1 MSADAL
7 RPLSALFAAPALL
20 LVGLAA
26 AALAGAVL
34 RLAARRATRV
44 RESLVSPALAA
55 RTSPRRR
62 NLRDGAAAVLVV
74 LTVLGLFAALARPRW
89 GGTTEKAERRGAD
102 VVIVLDTSA
111 SMRAADVI
119 PSRFV
124 LARQAATSLVGELP
138 GDRVALVAC
147 EGEAQTLVPLTLDT
161 AAAGMFLDALEPG
174 IGTKPGTSLAAGLAA
189 AAELFPAGSAT
200 GRNCVVISDG
210 EDLEGGV
217 DKAIGRAKE
226 NGIVVHTVLVGAV
239 GGKGAPVPEVDVAG
253 RAVGYKT
260 DASGAPVLS
269 RPDPD
274 LLRKLAAETGG
285 TFSVVSPGR
294 TDLSAVARRID
305 LTARRPLAEVLVT
318 SLEERFQIP
327 LGVAVVALGLLLL
340 GAANARLP
348 RRRREGA
355 TALLF
360 TALLSLPAHAQQP
373 ATAAPAPAA
382 APEPDPTPLP
392 ALERLLGSARGEA
405 KLGKK
410 AMDEKRYD
418 DAAAHFR
425 RESEIKPSDPIGPYN
440 LGSALGKAG
449 KTQEAVASLDTA
461 RRTSTG
467 AVAADAAFNT
477 GTTLLRG
484 GDYER
489 AASAF
494 RDALRLRPGDAD
506 ASYNYELCTRKAEE
520 QKKQQQQQQ
529 QQQKRN
535 DDTGN
540 EKKKPQG
547 GAPAPTPSPQ
557 GGGGDDAM
565 KKQQQQ
571 DREFESKAKMSR
583 EKAEQLLAAVERSD
597 LDEQRKKIAERKAKR
612 KTGKDW

>member
-1 MSADAL
+1 MSVLAL
-7 RPLSALFAAPALL
+7 RSLSVFFAAPALL
-20 LVGLAA
+20 LAGLAT
-26 AALAGAVL
+26 AALAGVVFALAV
-34 RLAARRATRV
+34 RRATRV
-44 RESLVSPALAA
+44 RESVVSPALAA

-62 NLRDGAAAVLVV
+62 YLRDGVAAVFVV
-74 LTVLGLFAALARPRW
+74 LTVLGLFAAFARPRW
-89 GGTTEKAERRGAD
+89 GGTKEKAERRGAD
-102 VVIVLDTSA
+102 VVLVLDTSA
-111 SMRAADVI
+111 SMRATDVA

-124 LARQAATSLVGELP
+124 LARQAAASLVGELP

-189 AAELFPAGSAT
+189 AAELFPAGSPT

-217 DKAIGRAKE
+217 DKAIARAKE
-226 NGIVVHTVLVGAV
+226 NGIVVHTVLVGAT

-253 RAVGYKT
+253 RPIGYKT

-274 LLRKLAAETGG
+274 LLRKLAAQTGG

-305 LTARRPLAEVLVT
+305 LTARRPLSEVLVT

-327 LGVAVVALGLLLL
+327 LGVAVGALGLLLL

-348 RRRREGA
+348 RRARGA
-355 TALLF
+355 ASSFLLAAALSAPL
-360 TALLSLPAHAQQP
+360 HAQQP
-373 ATAAPAPAA
+373 A
-382 APEPDPTPLP
+382 PDPQPTPLP
-392 ALERLLGSARGEA
+392 VLERLLGSARAEA

-410 AMDEKRYD
+410 SMDEKRYD
-418 DAAAHFR
+418 DAATHFR

-449 KTQEAVASLDTA
+449 KTQEAVASLDAA
-461 RRTSTG
+461 RQKGTG

-477 GTTLLRG
+477 GTTFLRG
-484 GDYER
+484 SDYER

-506 ASYNYELCTRKAEE
+506 ASYNYELCARKAEE
-520 QKKQQQQQQ
+520 QKKQQQQQRQ
-529 QQQKRN
+529 NKN
-535 DDTGN
+535 DDKGD

-547 GAPAPTPSPQ
+547 GAPTPTPSPQ
-557 GGGGDDAM
+557 GGGGEDE
-565 KKQQQQ
+565 KKKQQQQQ

-583 EKAEQLLAAVERSD
+583 EKAEQLLAAIERSD